1 MAYFAGIIAHLHD
14 DTRIIDVREIDGIE
28 YVYIDKMTS
37 MVMNIYSRSG
47 MALIAQW
54 DETNID
60 AETNTIDRYVESA
73 QDLVVVTTVP
83 FPGRVCGRA
92 AVHAMGL

>member
-1 MAYFAGIIAHLHD
+1 
-14 DTRIIDVREIDGIE
+14 
-28 YVYIDKMTS
+28 MTS

-60 AETNTIDRYVESA
+60 AETNTIGPLR
-73 QDLVVVTTVP
+73 
-83 FPGRVCGRA
+83 
-92 AVHAMGL
+92 